1 MNRQDR
7 QHRHHVIVLGAGYAG
22 LAAALRLAQNPA
34 VSVTLVDPSDR
45 FTERVR
51 LHQLAAG
58 QPDVT
63 HPLSS
68 FLRGT
73 GIRHV
78 AARAVDLDPAARE
91 VCTDDGRTLS
101 YDRLVYALG
110 SVTDTRI
117 AGERTAGEQTA
128 DEETADEETRV
139 GQAAV
144 EQAAV
149 EQTVRTVGERAY
161 TAESAAELGKR
172 LLDGP
177 GRLAVVGGGLTGV
190 ELASEIAES
199 HPAWDVRL
207 LTAGKLGAGLSANG
221 RAHLRKTLAAMHVRV
236 TEGERVTSVDAV
248 DADVTVWSA
257 SLRPL
262 TGLAGAAGLELD
274 AEGRI
279 VVDRTLRS
287 ATDPAVYVAGDAAA
301 TSLRMACATAMPTGA
316 HAAASVLADLE
327 SGPARPLRFRYV
339 VQCISLGRNDG
350 LIQPVHHDDSPLRSV
365 VTGRPAAFVKEQ
377 VVRST
382 VRILRVAASRARA
395 R

>member
-1 MNRQDR
+1 MNR

-22 LAAALRLAQNPA
+22 LTAALRLAQNPA
-34 VSVTLVDPSDR
+34 VSVTLIDPSDR

-58 QPDVT
+58 QADVT

-91 VCTDDGRTLS
+91 VRTDDGRTRS

-117 AGERTAGEQTA
+117 AGGRTAGERTV
-128 DEETADEETRV
+128 EGRK
-139 GQAAV
+139 AAEHSAA
-144 EQAAV
+144 EQP
-149 EQTVRTVGERAY
+149 VRTVGERAY

-221 RAHLRKTLAAMHVRV
+221 RAHLRRTLAAMRVRV
-236 TEGERVTSVDAV
+236 REGERVTSVDEV

-350 LIQPVHHDDSPLRSV
+350 LIQPVHRDDSPLRSV

>member
-1 MNRQDR
+1 MNRQHR
-7 QHRHHVIVLGAGYAG
+7 QPRHHVIVLGAGYAG
-22 LAAALRLAQNPA
+22 LTAALRLARNPA

-91 VCTDDGRTLS
+91 VRTDDGRTLS

-117 AGERTAGEQTA
+117 AA
-128 DEETADEETRV
+128 EE
-139 GQAAV
+139 G
-144 EQAAV
+144 
-149 EQTVRTVGERAY
+149 TVGERAY

-207 LTAGKLGAGLSANG
+207 LTAGRVGAGLSANG
-221 RAHLRKTLAAMHVRV
+221 RAHLRRALAAMRVRV
-236 TEGERVTSVDAV
+236 MEGERITSVDEV

-274 AEGRI
+274 GEGRI
-279 VVDRTLRS
+279 VVDRMLRS

-350 LIQPVHHDDSPLRSV
+350 LIQPVHRDDSPLRSV

>member
-1 MNRQDR
+1 MNR

-22 LAAALRLAQNPA
+22 LTAALRLAQSPA
-34 VSVTLVDPSDR
+34 VSVTLVDPNDR

-91 VCTDDGRTLS
+91 VRTDDGRTLS
-101 YDRLVYALG
+101 YDRLVYTLG
-110 SVTDTRI
+110 SVTDT
-117 AGERTAGEQTA
+117 
-128 DEETADEETRV
+128 
-139 GQAAV
+139 
-144 EQAAV
+144 
-149 EQTVRTVGERAY
+149 RTVGERAY

-172 LLDGP
+172 LLDEP

-221 RAHLRKTLAAMHVRV
+221 RAHLRRTLAAMRVRV
-236 TEGERVTSVDAV
+236 TEGERVTSVDEV
-248 DADVTVWSA
+248 DADATVWAA

-262 TGLAGAAGLELD
+262 TGLADAAGLELD

-287 ATDPAVYVAGDAAA
+287 ATDPTVYVAGDAAA

-327 SGPARPLRFRYV
+327 SRPAKPLRFRYV

-350 LIQPVHHDDSPLRSV
+350 LIQPVHRDDSPLRSV

>member
-1 MNRQDR
+1 MNR
-7 QHRHHVIVLGAGYAG
+7 QHRHHVTVLGAGYAG

-45 FTERVR
+45 FTQRVR

-58 QPDVT
+58 QPDVSL
-63 HPLSS
+63 PLSS

-78 AARAVDLDPAARE
+78 AARAVELDAAARE
-91 VCTDDGRTLS
+91 VRTDDGRTLS

-117 AGERTAGEQTA
+117 AGEQAAGEQA
-128 DEETADEETRV
+128 V
-139 GQAAV
+139 GQGSAGV
-144 EQAAV
+144 PVDE
-149 EQTVRTVGERAY
+149 RTVGERAY

-199 HPAWDVRL
+199 HPEWDVRL
-207 LTAGKLGAGLSANG
+207 LTAGKLGAGLSVNG
-221 RAHLRKTLAAMHVRV
+221 RAHLRKTLAGMRVRV
-236 TEGERVTSVDAV
+236 TEGQRVTSVDEV

-262 TGLAGAAGLELD
+262 TGLAEAAGLALD
-274 AEGRI
+274 AQGRI

-327 SGPARPLRFRYV
+327 SGPARLLRFRYV

-350 LIQPVHHDDSPLRSV
+350 LIQPVRRDDSPLRSV

>member
-1 MNRQDR
+1 MNR

-22 LAAALRLAQNPA
+22 LTAALRLAQGTA

-91 VCTDDGRTLS
+91 VRTDDGRTLS

-117 AGERTAGEQTA
+117 AGEPTAGE
-128 DEETADEETRV
+128 
-139 GQAAV
+139 
-144 EQAAV
+144 
-149 EQTVRTVGERAY
+149 RTVGERAY

-207 LTAGKLGAGLSANG
+207 LTAGKLGAGLSVNG
-221 RAHLRKTLAAMHVRV
+221 RAHLRRTLAAMRVRV
-236 TEGERVTSVDAV
+236 TEGERVTSVDEV
-248 DADVTVWSA
+248 DADVAVWSA

-274 AEGRI
+274 AVGRI

-327 SGPARPLRFRYV
+327 SRPARPLRFRYV
-339 VQCISLGRNDG
+339 MQCISLGRNDG
-350 LIQPVHHDDSPLRSV
+350 LIQPVHRDDSPFRSV